1 MEGASGIQLQLNI
14 FKGNG
19 TAMRFYGVA
28 ALPGKQ
34 KSTNFIYLM
43 QGLIKITRPPD
54 YSYKTSFLFLP
65 DLLIKIKH
73 YVIYNFTF
81 SGRLQLS

>member
-1 MEGASGIQLQLNI
+1 MILFRS
-14 FKGNG
+14 F
-19 TAMRFYGVA
+19 MVS
-28 ALPGKQ
+28 LPCRAYINQ
-34 KSTNFIYLM
+34 QILFYLM
-43 QGLIKITRPPD
+43 QGLIKITKPPD

-73 YVIYNFTF
+73 YGIYNFTF